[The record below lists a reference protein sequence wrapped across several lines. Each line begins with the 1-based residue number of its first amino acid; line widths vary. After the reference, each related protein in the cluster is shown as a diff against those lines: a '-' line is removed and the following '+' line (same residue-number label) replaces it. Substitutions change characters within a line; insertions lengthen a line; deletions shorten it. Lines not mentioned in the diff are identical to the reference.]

1 MILCWPTANG
11 KLLPICWASSRMYTT
26 PHLTTAAPAHT
37 DCPQRA
43 ETDFFSGEPLR
54 ALSTLVYSDN
64 IDLQRSASLTF
75 AEITERDVR
84 EVDQETLGP
93 ILFLLQNPDI
103 EVQRAAS
110 AALGNLAVN
119 SRLWTKIMKPETNP
133 HSREQSRYRHTGR
146 TGAID
151 QANELAQCRGAMQC
165 RRLYHQPGH
174 PRRQQSEDSTL
185 RRPAAPY
192 TTGKVERYAR
202 AKECDRCIAQHD
214 TFRYAWRSLPICLC

>member
-1 MILCWPTANG
+1 
-11 KLLPICWASSRMYTT
+11 MYTT
-26 PHLTTAAPAHT
+26 PIHPTTQDSRMLINHQ
-37 DCPQRA
+37 QRA
-43 ETDFFSGEPLR
+43 ETDFFTGEPLR

-119 SRLWTKIMKPETNP
+119 SMYPPALSARCV
-133 HSREQSRYRHTGR
+133 
-146 TGAID
+146 
-151 QANELAQCRGAMQC
+151 LAC
-165 RRLYHQPGH
+165 
-174 PRRQQSEDSTL
+174 
-185 RRPAAPY
+185 
-192 TTGKVERYAR
+192 
-202 AKECDRCIAQHD
+202 
-214 TFRYAWRSLPICLC
+214 

>member
-1 MILCWPTANG
+1 MHPIDAVLE
-11 KLLPICWASSRMYTT
+11 LPYADPS
-26 PHLTTAAPAHT
+26 
-37 DCPQRA
+37 QRA

-54 ALSTLVYSDN
+54 ALSTLVYSEN

-119 SRLWTKIMKPETNP
+119 SRLKAT
-133 HSREQSRYRHTGR
+133 
-146 TGAID
+146 
-151 QANELAQCRGAMQC
+151 
-165 RRLYHQPGH
+165 
-174 PRRQQSEDSTL
+174 
-185 RRPAAPY
+185 
-192 TTGKVERYAR
+192 
-202 AKECDRCIAQHD
+202 RCLS
-214 TFRYAWRSLPICLC
+214 YC